1 MEIVK
6 EGDKVQL
13 VCELKLEDGTIC
25 YKNEQENPL
34 VFIVGEGKFFP
45 AIENELKDMK
55 EGETKTVTLEPKDA
69 FGIHDDG
76 LVAEIPKK
84 DLVTNANLNIGSM
97 IKMKTASDK
106 IIQGTVTETK
116 DDTLTVDFNHPLAG
130 RKVVFSVTVVSVKKN
145 PKSKDINKK
154 S

>member
-25 YKNEQENPL
+25 YKNEQEKPFM
-34 VFIVGEGKFFP
+34 FIIGEGKFFP
-45 AIENELKDMK
+45 AIEKELKDMK

-69 FGIHDDG
+69 FGIHNNG

-84 DLVTNANLNIGSM
+84 DLRADASLDIGSS
-97 IKMKTASDK
+97 IQMKTSSGK
-106 IIQGTVTETK
+106 MIQGTVIEIN
-116 DDTLTVDFNHPLAG
+116 DDALSVDFNHPLAG
-130 RKVVFSVTVVSVKKN
+130 KKIIFTVTIIAIEKG
-145 PKSKDINKK
+145 
-154 S
+154 